1 MSQMLRIGAVMRP
14 QWWEPF
20 ETSMMKLHADSIWLG
35 HEWQSVSKVS
45 FLAVDALVIEL
56 TREVVGTGKL
66 TDSPPVGLLAGLPTC
81 DESATLAEELG
92 ISEVLWDED
101 LAREWLGS
109 LGASQGN
116 DPPRLLAVWGSGG
129 APGATT
135 LAIGLATEL
144 SKSVP
149 VLLVDADFVAP
160 SLAQLLGLPL
170 DASGLLRALRV
181 ARNDNP
187 RWELIDGCASVGG
200 TQPSLR
206 VLTGVSPGALE
217 RLEASAMPTLIE
229 ACLDSGVTVIADLK
243 CLLASSRSVPERLA
257 IEAILS
263 RASRLFWVCMSSDL
277 GVSRLVREW
286 ALLREVTAN
295 IDQSILYR
303 VSRGP
308 SVISYSAFSSALW
321 EYTGCS
327 DVRELPGG
335 REPARSSGFV
345 ELLRLSGA
353 LSTTS
358 HLVNRLVTS
367 AFWRFVSVFPGPQRR
382 KPLP

>member
-1 MSQMLRIGAVMRP
+1 MLRIGAVMRP

-35 HEWQSVSKVS
+35 HEWQSVSKDS
-45 FLAVDALVIEL
+45 FSTVDALVIEL
-56 TREVVGTGKL
+56 TREVVGTGEL
-66 TDSPPVGLLAGLPTC
+66 TDAPPVGLLAGLPTC
-81 DESATLAEELG
+81 DESATLAEESG
-92 ISEVLWDED
+92 ISEVLWDEN
-101 LAREWLGS
+101 LARAWLGS
-109 LGASQGN
+109 LGDSQKKE
-116 DPPRLLAVWGSGG
+116 DSPRLLAVWGSGG

-135 LAIGLATEL
+135 LSIGLATEL

-187 RWELIDGCASVGG
+187 RWELIDGCASVSG
-200 TQPSLR
+200 TRPSLR
-206 VLTGVSPGALE
+206 VLTGVFPGALE
-217 RLEASAMPTLIE
+217 RLEASAMSTLIE
-229 ACLDSGVTVIADLK
+229 ACLDSGVTVIVDLK

-303 VSRGP
+303 VSIGP
-308 SVISYSAFSSALW
+308 SVFSYSAFSSALW

-335 REPARSSGFV
+335 REPARSSGLV

-358 HLVNRLVTS
+358 HLVKRRVTNT
-367 AFWRFVSVFPGPQRR
+367 FWRFVPVFPESQRG